1 VHISVIIFGF
11 GLLRRFLR
19 RKVKKLNV
27 CFFQSPLGR
36 GVDEPRQEHQG
47 RTFMYYPFLDTGG
60 FHRESPY
67 AVFLPF
73 ADSSKS

>member
-1 VHISVIIFGF
+1 
-11 GLLRRFLR
+11 
-19 RKVKKLNV
+19 
-27 CFFQSPLGR
+27 
-36 GVDEPRQEHQG
+36 
-47 RTFMYYPFLDTGG
+47 MYYPFLDTGG